1 MILFQHDQPTN
12 HRQGISLI
20 EVLVGLTITL
30 VVLLAMTQAFKFA
43 STQMASGRASVELV
57 NRLRTAE
64 SLLRKDL
71 DRLTVEAKPFYFAA
85 TEPKG
90 YIEIVDGFATD
101 TNWVAAARGVADT
114 PALTN
119 LTIQNNVIGD
129 YDDIIAGTIRSDAQP
144 FRGRNQV
151 NIEESHLAEVIWFTV
166 RNDLDDDAFISLD
179 EGVRLFRR
187 VLLVKPT
194 LGPLQNDLS
203 ATDGSN
209 LVLAPSGGTGFTY
222 TSEVAAI
229 LDKNAFLRRND
240 VSVAVQQT
248 SVSPNQWQVVPN
260 SLESL
265 AVRENRFFVATHGMI
280 GGINPT
286 NGNFNLNANQRR
298 IAYRLGLR
306 EVKRSDYA
314 TEMAFNFDAAMTV
327 RSTDNQN
334 LLLNNVAAFDIQVFD
349 PEGAVGFSLE
359 AGRIQHIVGGSDAGF
374 STLGGLNGFMTEGTT
389 APPATLGDY
398 VDLGKTFGFPTVG
411 QFGGTGNALNFVDQV
426 YDTGTP
432 RYDRNNF
439 DDDGDGL
446 TDEGGD
452 NIDNDAN
459 GLVDDEKEVVANF
472 GQPLRG
478 LRIRL
483 RLIEPA
489 SGQVSQTTVKH
500 SF

>member
-1 MILFQHDQPTN
+1 MTLIKNTQSN
-12 HRQGISLI
+12 SHRQGLSLI

-43 STQMASGRASVELV
+43 SSEMARGRASVELV

-64 SLLRKDL
+64 ALLRKDL

-101 TNWVAAARGVADT
+101 TNWVADARGVVDT

-119 LTIQNNVIGD
+119 LSVENNIIGD

-166 RNDLDDDAFISLD
+166 RNDLDNDAFITVG

-187 VLLVKPT
+187 ALLVKPT
-194 LGPLQNDLS
+194 LGPLLNDGS

-209 LVLAPSGGTGFTY
+209 LVLVAGGGAGTIY
-222 TSEVAAI
+222 ASEAAAI

-240 VSVAVQQT
+240 VSVAVQMMPGAT
-248 SVSPNQWQVVPN
+248 PTWQVVPN

-265 AVRENRFFVATHGMI
+265 AVRENRFFNATHGVI
-280 GGINPT
+280 GGVNAA
-286 NGNFNLNANQRR
+286 GNFNLNANQRR
-298 IAYRLGLR
+298 INYRLGLR
-306 EVKRSDYA
+306 EVKQSDYTTA
-314 TEMAFNFDAAMTV
+314 AAFNLAAAMTV
-327 RSTDNQN
+327 RSVDNQN

-349 PEGAVGFSLE
+349 PDATVGLSVG
-359 AGRIQHIVGGSDAGF
+359 AGRIQSIVSASDAGF
-374 STLGGLNGFMTEGTT
+374 NTLGGLNGFLTEGTT
-389 APPATLGDY
+389 SFPALGDY
-398 VDLGKTFGFPTVG
+398 VDLGKTFVAGPIGPG
-411 QFGGTGNALNFVDQV
+411 QFGGTGNAFNFVDQV

-432 RYDRNNF
+432 FYDRNDI

-446 TDEGGD
+446 VDEGGD
-452 NIDNDAN
+452 NIDNDSN

-478 LRIRL
+478 LQIRI

-489 SGQVSQTTVKH
+489 SGQVSQATVKH
-500 SF
+500 GF